1 MLQYSCF
8 GGQVCVNFF
17 MKYWN
22 VHPYGLASLR
32 MTEWNDGMLKMINGN
47 TMVIQWSINRTKK
60 KNKNLNY

>member
-1 MLQYSCF
+1 
-8 GGQVCVNFF
+8 